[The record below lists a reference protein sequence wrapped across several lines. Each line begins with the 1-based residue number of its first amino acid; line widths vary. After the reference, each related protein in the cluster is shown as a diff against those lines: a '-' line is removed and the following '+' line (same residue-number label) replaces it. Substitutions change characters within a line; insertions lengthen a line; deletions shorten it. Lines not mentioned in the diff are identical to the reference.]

1 LAIPRENARA
11 KTPETRVACGLV
23 LLGEYRFAAR
33 RVKYV
38 IVSRMARYPAEI
50 AER

>member
-1 LAIPRENARA
+1 LAIPRGNARA
-11 KTPETRVACGLV
+11 ETRVACALV
-23 LLGEYRFAAR
+23 PLGEYRFAAR